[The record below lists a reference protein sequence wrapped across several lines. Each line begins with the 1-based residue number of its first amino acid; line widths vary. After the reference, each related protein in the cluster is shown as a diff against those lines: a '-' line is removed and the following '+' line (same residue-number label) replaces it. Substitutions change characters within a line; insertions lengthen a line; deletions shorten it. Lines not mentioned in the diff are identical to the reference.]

1 MKSCKKIISL
11 ILSLAT
17 VIATLSVLTVM
28 PVNAV
33 AGDVWTLN
41 HTQTSWEYYYNNTIS
56 HDTTTQQ
63 FSINGNKNKDMGEIA
78 VLLSN
83 DYTTG
88 DGALKSNTR
97 YKIKFNLGVGASQS
111 LSDLYVAV
119 GLGTSSSGTWINKT
133 DTTTHI
139 YDGSKGDLAAVATQ
153 VEWNQWSKWD
163 IEIIYDTNEITGNAY
178 FVLAGTVTDTAYT
191 YLKNITVTEVGTYK
205 EYPVV
210 DSVTQE
216 TLGTVKGFV
225 NDDAY
230 DLIAASEFNKQGYQF
245 SVEPAFIEE
254 ATEQLVVTY
263 SAKATLE
270 TRQEIDFGNSY
281 GGHVDSGYHYFSAE
295 ANYAK
300 VTLNNGNVKFDG
312 STSKENHFG
321 QRAVLLANDYTNS
334 GLTAG
339 YTYRITLKLSTYTQ
353 WTPLTDL
360 NAEIRCGN
368 DIWDNTFKS
377 YAQFI
382 SGEELQGMVTGYEA
396 NSNGSVIFT
405 ISMNVT
411 LPEESKWASGSYKN
425 ILFSLYGGEAWIS
438 YVKIEDTATFDV
450 VDEAGNKLGVAHGL
464 AGDKAIDIIPDSL
477 FGSDYT
483 YTASPEV
490 ITENGGTITINKA
503 LNKNIVQKINVNNGN
518 FGSNWMYLGSRLSVN
533 GDNLKGTNVCYS
545 AQIGNVAVAFTND
558 LSNTGLE
565 AGEKYRLYFEFST
578 THDISLFEAMVGYG
592 TDVWNVTAIKSY
604 NNSELS
610 DCFVNSGTY
619 SDSSNFYFVALDV
632 TLPTGIADNQKVLFL
647 SLYGNGSNGVN
658 YYLKNMYV
666 YKQSSVNLS
675 TYDETVS
682 TTVKGFEGDAID
694 GVISADG
701 SAKFINITDK
711 FGSVDKNVYGNVIYR
726 GDANADFAINSSD
739 LTVSKKYL
747 LGVTGENDCDTF
759 GADANGN
766 GNIDIL
772 DLVHLKKKLAGF
784 YDDDVNLP
792 STLTYNDYA
801 LAWNCEF
808 SDITGDEGKLD
819 SISGVAEID
828 GVKYVTVGDKNCVNI
843 ENGVLNISPKYNYGN
858 MLAANAFSTQ
868 STMNFAYGY
877 FEIRAKLSYSSANH
891 PAIWFKSDGKLNN
904 SLDSGMFEYDLIE
917 TFGSTTGFNHNI
929 HYWDSNG
936 NDNNANHVTNRS
948 HAFESNAEAAK
959 YHTYGFEWYYDTQAT
974 SSKITLYVDGQKQG
988 TLSASDIDTDKDFS
1002 SPIYLILQNHPIT
1015 GAYYNTNNS
1024 WISKDASVAVESD
1037 FPMDMCIDYIRLYQS
1052 KSNTGNVLTKK

>member
-828 GVKYVTVGDKNCVNI
+828 GVNYVTVGDKNCVNI

-988 TLSASDIDTDKDFS
+988 TLSASDINTDKDFS

-1015 GAYYNTNNS
+1015 EAYYNTNGS
-1024 WISKDASVAVESD
+1024 WISKDAHVAGESD

-1052 KSNTGNVLTKK
+1052 KSNTGNVLITK

>member
-11 ILSLAT
+11 ILSLAM

-28 PVNAV
+28 PVNAE

-41 HTQTSWEYYYNNTIS
+41 HTQTDWHYYNPDSIT
-56 HDTTTQQ
+56 HDTASQQ
-63 FSINGNKNKDMGEIA
+63 FSINGNKNNSMGEIA

-83 DYTTG
+83 DYNTG

-97 YKIKFNLGVGASQS
+97 YKIKFNLGVGNYQS

-139 YDGSKGDLAAVATQ
+139 YDGSNGDLAAVATQ
-153 VEWNQWSKWD
+153 AEWGQWSKWN
-163 IEIIYDTNEITGNAY
+163 IEIIYDTNEITDNAY
-178 FVLAGTVTDTAYT
+178 FVLAGTVKDTATT

-210 DSVTQE
+210 DSETKE

-230 DLIAASEFNKQGYQF
+230 DLISNSEFNKQGYGF
-245 SVEPAFIEE
+245 SVEPGFIEVT
-254 ATEQLVVTY
+254 TEQLVVTY

-270 TRQEIDFGNSY
+270 TRQEIDFGGSY
-281 GGHVDSGYHYFSAE
+281 GGHVDSGYHYISAD
-295 ANYAK
+295 ADYAK
-300 VTLNNGNVKFDG
+300 VTLNNGSVKFDG

-334 GLTAG
+334 GLSGG
-339 YTYRITLKLSTYTQ
+339 YTYRITLKLKTYTQ
-353 WTPLTDL
+353 WTPLTNL
-360 NAEIRCGN
+360 NAEIRCGK
-368 DIWDNTFKS
+368 DIWDDTFKS
-377 YAQFI
+377 YAQLI
-382 SGEELQGMVTGYEA
+382 SGEELHDMVTGYET
-396 NSNGSVIFT
+396 NSNGSVVFT

-411 LPEESKWASGSYKN
+411 LPEESKWASDSYKN
-425 ILFSLYGGEAWIS
+425 ILFSLYGGEAWIT

-450 VDEAGNKLGVAHGL
+450 VDEDGNKLGVAHGL
-464 AGDKAIDIIPDSL
+464 VGDKAIDIIPDSV

-490 ITENGGTITINKA
+490 ITENGGTITINKV
-503 LNKNIVQKINVNNGN
+503 LNENIVEKINVNNGI
-518 FGSNWMYLGSRLSVN
+518 FGSNWMYLGSRLSIS
-533 GDNLKGTNVCYS
+533 GDHLKGTNVCYS

-558 LSNTGLE
+558 LSKTGLQ

-578 THDISLFEAMVGYG
+578 THDIGLFEAMVGYG
-592 TDVWNVTAIKSY
+592 TDVWSVTAIKSY

-610 DCFVNSGTY
+610 DCFVNNGTY
-619 SDSSNFYFVALDV
+619 SDGSKFYFVALDV

-647 SLYGNGSNGVN
+647 SLYGRGNVGVN

-666 YKQSSVNLS
+666 YRQTTVNYS

-682 TTVKGFEGDAID
+682 ATVKGFEGDVID
-694 GVISADG
+694 GAITADG
-701 SAKFINITDK
+701 SAKFINKTDK
-711 FGSVDKNVYGNVIYR
+711 FGSVDKNVYSNVIYR

-739 LTVSKKYL
+739 LAVSKKYL

-759 GADANGN
+759 GVDANGN
-766 GNIDIL
+766 GNIDVL
-772 DLVHLKKKLAGF
+772 DLVHLKKKLSGF
-784 YDDDVNLP
+784 YADDVNLP

-828 GVKYVTVGDKNCVNI
+828 GVNYVTVGDKNCVNI

-891 PAIWFKSDGKLNN
+891 PAIWFKSNGKLNN

-988 TLSASDIDTDKDFS
+988 TLSASDINVDKDFS
-1002 SPIYLILQNHPIT
+1002 SPMYFILQNHPIT
-1015 GAYYNTNNS
+1015 QAYYNTNGS
-1024 WISKDASVAVESD
+1024 WISKDASVAGESD

-1052 KSNTGNVLTKK
+1052 KSNTGNVLTTK